1 MQTVEIILARL
12 IQLVVCLFF
21 TSIIMTYIGG
31 LVMIPLAAL
40 YAIISFLDQGIGFNG
55 IIATIVAAPAV
66 VWLGLT
72 LYRIPNLVDKLVE
85 CGLQLIKLAVQNYRD
100 FDNIAGSIKGE
111 ATPEDKQTS

>member
-31 LVMIPLAAL
+31 IVIIPLAVL

-55 IIATIVAAPAV
+55 IIATIIAIPALG
-66 VWLGLT
+66 WLGLMV
-72 LYRIPNLVDKLVE
+72 YRIPNLVDRLVDS
-85 CGLQLIKLAVQNYRD
+85 GLRLIKLAAQNYREL
-100 FDNIAGSIKGE
+100 DNIAR
-111 ATPEDKQTS
+111 DLKQRDDA

>member
-31 LVMIPLAAL
+31 IVMIPLAAL

-55 IIATIVAAPAV
+55 IVATIIAVPAV
-66 VWLGLT
+66 GWLGLT
-72 LYRIPNLVDKLVE
+72 VYRIPNLVDKLVDS
-85 CGLQLIKLAVQNYRD
+85 GLQLIKLAAQNYRK
-100 FDNIAGSIKGE
+100 FDNIASNLKEE
-111 ATPEDKQTS
+111 ATPEVKETS